1 MKVNF
6 RFLRAIMAREER
18 EREKREKGVT
28 NASRIISIGI
38 SESK

>member
-18 EREKREKGVT
+18 EREKEG
-28 NASRIISIGI
+28 SRMLV
-38 SESK
+38 E